1 MLIPFESKSGQP
13 DWGALQETTAGEFQ
27 LQDFIGADA
36 TSAVFRAE
44 MAESGTVAV
53 VKFYKVDQD
62 SVAETQTEIW
72 EEAKKLNHP
81 NLIKLLGCGRYP
93 IGDHKL
99 IYVAVEPADESLA
112 SALRERTLEPDEAV
126 EVLTCARSALQYLH
140 SRDFVHSCLS
150 PEQIFAVGDAIKLST
165 EGLRKAGATQRLVAS
180 NPKYLA
186 PESRE
191 ANTARSA
198 DVWCLG
204 ATLVEG
210 LTQQNVSSGN
220 WSLQSIPQQLRNVVQ
235 RCLSPDA
242 SLRSDLSKIDQES
255 ATAHQS
261 KPVARAQEQPIP
273 QVVRHE
279 PPKTLYPHKPER
291 SGLPF
296 WVYAVASIALIV
308 ILVWLFHSSSPPPKA
323 EAQRQAPKTAPAA
336 QQRTIPPASDTTAAP
351 APAATQP
358 ARESAVHKPSPAIVR
373 NGQPQPAETE
383 NGPIWRVVVYT
394 YGQQSAADARA
405 EAINKKHPQLHAQTF
420 SPTGKSPFLVTVGGA
435 MSRADATRFRRTAL
449 SLGMPR
455 DTYAQN

>member
-13 DWGALQETTAGEFQ
+13 DWSALEESTVGEFQ
-27 LQDFIGADA
+27 LRDFIGADA

-81 NLIKLLGCGRYP
+81 NLIKLVGCGRHP

-126 EVLTCARSALQYLH
+126 EVLTCTRSALQYLH

-191 ANTARSA
+191 ANTAA
-198 DVWCLG
+198 
-204 ATLVEG
+204 
-210 LTQQNVSSGN
+210 
-220 WSLQSIPQQLRNVVQ
+220 
-235 RCLSPDA
+235 
-242 SLRSDLSKIDQES
+242 
-255 ATAHQS
+255 
-261 KPVARAQEQPIP
+261 
-273 QVVRHE
+273 
-279 PPKTLYPHKPER
+279 PP
-291 SGLPF
+291 
-296 WVYAVASIALIV
+296 
-308 ILVWLFHSSSPPPKA
+308 
-323 EAQRQAPKTAPAA
+323 
-336 QQRTIPPASDTTAAP
+336 
-351 APAATQP
+351 
-358 ARESAVHKPSPAIVR
+358 
-373 NGQPQPAETE
+373 
-383 NGPIWRVVVYT
+383 
-394 YGQQSAADARA
+394 
-405 EAINKKHPQLHAQTF
+405 
-420 SPTGKSPFLVTVGGA
+420 
-435 MSRADATRFRRTAL
+435 
-449 SLGMPR
+449 
-455 DTYAQN
+455 